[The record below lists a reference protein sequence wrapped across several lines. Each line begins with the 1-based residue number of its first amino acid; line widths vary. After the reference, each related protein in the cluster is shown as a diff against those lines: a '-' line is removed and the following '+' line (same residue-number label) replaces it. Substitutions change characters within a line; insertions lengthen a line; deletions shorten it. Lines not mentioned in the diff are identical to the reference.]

1 MATETKILKRPV
13 ITEKMT
19 KLGEKQNKY
28 GFVVDDRYNKLEI
41 KEAVEKFYEGVTVT
55 EVRTLRVPAKSK
67 QQYRNGRFVTGRKQ
81 GYKKAIVTLA
91 DGDTIDFYS
100 NI

>member
-1 MATETKILKRPV
+1 MATDTKILKRPV

-19 KLGEKQNKY
+19 KLGDKLNRY
-28 GFVVDDRYNKLEI
+28 AFVVDDRCNKLEI
-41 KEAVEKFYEGVTVT
+41 KEAIETFYEGVTVT
-55 EVRTLRVPAKSK
+55 SVRTLRVPAKEK
-67 QQYRNGRFVTGRKQ
+67 QQFRNGRFVTGRKQ
-81 GYKKAIVTLA
+81 GYKKAIITLA